1 MGHFEFTGKIDSA
14 TFVDRENTT
23 IELLFKRDKDSNE
36 LYVYNLSVDYGAD
49 DFKGFLEEWSLEQV
63 ERETRIVRRAADE
76 AFDKMIQ
83 GRVAEEL
90 AKGQRLLDE
99 QDKRRYTIAQKTL
112 DKQDQVRWLIAQ
124 KKLDEQDKE
133 RYAIAQKDMEAYKK
147 KLEADVDKIDK
158 ERYEKVEAYKKKLE
172 ADVDKTDKER
182 YQLADA
188 YKTQLE
194 TEVEEIDK
202 ERYAIA
208 QTELDKQDKERYA
221 IAQTELDKQDKERYA
236 IAEKTLEDQDKERR
250 AHFEKDMAAYKK
262 KLEADI
268 DKTDNERYELA
279 EAYKKELEYQ
289 ADIIDKSRYDLADE
303 YKKRL
308 EEKVDKNEQERI
320 ELWRLNNPTATKAV
334 VASDLLMY
342 ADQFNENKNF
352 LFDLKLA
359 IFEDPTIGKLK
370 DKAAKLAIRKSRN
383 IYEVFELY
391 CKLKKNYVQT
401 GENVI

>member
-14 TFVDRENTT
+14 TFIDRENTT
-23 IELLFKRDKDSNE
+23 IEILFKRDKDSNE

-49 DFKGFLEEWSLEQV
+49 DFKGFLEEWSLEKV

-99 QDKRRYTIAQKTL
+99 QDKRRYAIAQKTL

-124 KKLDEQDKE
+124 KKLDEQDKK
-133 RYAIAQKDMEAYKK
+133 RYAIAQKTLDKQDQVRWLIVQKDMEAYKK
-147 KLEADVDKIDK
+147 KLEADVDRIDK

-188 YKTQLE
+188 YKIQLE
-194 TEVEEIDK
+194 TEVDEIDR
-202 ERYAIA
+202 ERYSIA
-208 QTELDKQDKERYA
+208 QTELDKQDKERYS
-221 IAQTELDKQDKERYA
+221 IAQ
-236 IAEKTLEDQDKERR
+236 KTLENQDKERR

-268 DKTDNERYELA
+268 DKTDNERYALA
-279 EAYKKELEYQ
+279 EAYKKELEHQ
-289 ADIIDKSRYDLADE
+289 ADIIDRSRYDLADE

-320 ELWRLNNPTATKAV
+320 ELWRLSNPTATKAV
-334 VASDLLMY
+334 VPSDLLMY
-342 ADQFNENKNF
+342 ADQFNDNKNF

-370 DKAAKLAIRKSRN
+370 DKAAKLAIRKSRD